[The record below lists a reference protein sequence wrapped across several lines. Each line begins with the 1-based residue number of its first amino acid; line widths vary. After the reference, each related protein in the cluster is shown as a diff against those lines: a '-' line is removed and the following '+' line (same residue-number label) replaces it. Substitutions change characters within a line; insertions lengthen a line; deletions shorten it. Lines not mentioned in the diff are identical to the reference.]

1 MKLLRN
7 YKTIAKLKDRVVL
20 ILGGSYHVFFMIEE
34 KDTWKTRVLYCGV
47 HVFLCATLLAHP
59 F

>member
-1 MKLLRN
+1 MLPLLRQA
-7 YKTIAKLKDRVVL
+7 IVL
-20 ILGGSYHVFFMIEE
+20 VLVHVPVLFLFMPLNLLFLAGG
-34 KDTWKTRVLYCGV
+34 KCGV